1 MSIESQIKLFI
12 TNVILNLRFKY
23 FIMSLNK
30 SVALWM
36 VGSGSPKVDI

>member
-1 MSIESQIKLFI
+1 MIVNI
-12 TNVILNLRFKY
+12 RFND